1 MLFFI
6 AYIALPLAIIFCNTM
21 KNLSLVLNVV
31 LLIAV
36 SVLFYLHFSSGKKGG
51 SASGEVTV
59 GEGNVLYINTDSVVM
74 AYNFTKDKSAFM
86 EGNNQQREQMLRNK
100 QAAYENAV
108 RKYQQEAPIMTER
121 ERAKKEEQIMG
132 MQNELMGLQQQFQ
145 QDAMMEEQALLS
157 SIIDTLENF
166 MTGYVEGKDV
176 DYVLG
181 YQKNGTIFY
190 RNPSRDVTADVIQKL
205 NARYKSEAAPA
216 AGDDNK

>member
-1 MLFFI
+1 
-6 AYIALPLAIIFCNTM
+6 M
-21 KNLSLVLNVV
+21 KNVSVALNVV
-31 LLIAV
+31 LVIAV
-36 SVLFYLHFSSGKKGG
+36 AVLYYLHFSSGKKSTSVTG
-51 SASGEVTV
+51 SEVSV
-59 GEGNVLYINTDSVVM
+59 SEGNVLYINTDSVVM

-86 EGNNQQREQMLRNK
+86 EDNNKQREQMLRNK

-132 MQNELMGLQQQFQ
+132 MQNELLGLQQQFQ
-145 QDAMMEEQALLS
+145 QDAVMEEQALLM

-166 MTGYVEGKDV
+166 MSDYVKGKEV

-190 RNPSRDVTADVIQKL
+190 RNPARDVTADVIEKL
-205 NARYKSEAAPA
+205 NSRYKSENPAPA
-216 AGDDNK
+216 ADNKKK

>member
-1 MLFFI
+1 
-6 AYIALPLAIIFCNTM
+6 M
-21 KNLSLVLNVV
+21 KHVSLILNVV
-31 LLIAV
+31 LLVAV
-36 SVLFYLHFSSGKKGG
+36 SVLFYLHFSSGKKGSQGQDGGG
-51 SASGEVTV
+51 SAA
-59 GEGNVLYINTDSVVM
+59 EGNVLYINTDSVVM

-108 RKYQQEAPIMTER
+108 RKYQQESPIMTER
-121 ERAKKEEQIMG
+121 ERVKKEEQIMG

-166 MTGYVEGKDV
+166 MTGYVKDKDV

-205 NARYKSEAAPA
+205 NARYKP
-216 AGDDNK
+216 DNGAVNENADK